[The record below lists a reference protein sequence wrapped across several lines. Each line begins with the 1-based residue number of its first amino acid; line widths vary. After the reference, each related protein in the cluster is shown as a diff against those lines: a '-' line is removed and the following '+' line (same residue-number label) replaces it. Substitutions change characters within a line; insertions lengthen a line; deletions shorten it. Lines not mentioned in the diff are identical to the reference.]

1 VAAQSTPNMES
12 MAEQVQLL
20 LTARYIHSL
29 KELLSRQHPA
39 DIADILEMLDDDARI
54 QVFELL
60 DHDFAAEVL
69 DKTNADVTRDL
80 VDAIPDETI
89 ADLLEA
95 MPMDDAAEV
104 LSELEDKRA
113 DDILKLMAPD
123 EAADVEK
130 LLSYEEGT
138 AGRLMSTEVVQLKA
152 SWTVDQTI
160 NYLRKV
166 DPDVE
171 TLAYLYVVN
180 TRQKLVGVVPLRSL
194 ITAPANRKLTDFME
208 TSVSAVR
215 VDTDQ
220 EEVARIVSEYDY
232 FAIPVVD
239 LEGKLVGIITHDD
252 VVDILQEEF
261 TEDVQRMGGSEPLED
276 DYLSTPV
283 TMIVSKRI
291 RWLLAIFA
299 LELLTGIVLR
309 TFAGQLESMIVLV
322 MFIPLLV
329 AMGGN
334 SASQT
339 TSTIIRAFEVGDVH
353 VGDIGRIL
361 WHELRAGLVLGLVA
375 ALLAF
380 GWSFLATG
388 VLLTGAVMAVAI
400 LAIILWSHVLGAL
413 LPSLFVRLGI
423 DPLII
428 SGPVIGALVDVT
440 GLIIYFL
447 ISNAFLGLV

>member
-1 VAAQSTPNMES
+1 MTAQSTPSMDN

-20 LTARYIHSL
+20 LNARYIHSL

-60 DHDFAAEVL
+60 DHEFAAEVL

-80 VDAIPDETI
+80 VEAIPDETI

-104 LSELEDKRA
+104 LSELEDNRA

-138 AGRLMSTEVVQLKA
+138 AGRLMSTQVVQLKA

-160 NYLRKV
+160 NFLRKV

-180 TRQKLVGVVPLRSL
+180 TRQKLVGVVPLRFL
-194 ITAPANRKLTDFME
+194 ITAPANRKLTDLME

-220 EEVARIVSEYDY
+220 AEVARIVSEYDY
-232 FAIPVVD
+232 FAVPVID

-252 VVDILQEEF
+252 VVDILQDEF

-309 TFAGQLESMIVLV
+309 AFTVQLESMIVQV

-380 GWSFLATG
+380 GWSYLATG
-388 VLLTGAVMAVAI
+388 ALLIGAVMAVAI

-413 LPSLFVRLGI
+413 LPSLLVRLGI

-447 ISNAFLGLV
+447 ISNTFLGLM